1 MRSFGYGIAKV
12 MEPEQGGYVVI
23 SGKGSSEI
31 FALTGT
37 IRKTEVDRDDAVLYR
52 LKSEI
57 RGSNMVGRNYGRDGA
72 CVRVEVLGATRN
84 CMNSVR

>member
-1 MRSFGYGIAKV
+1 